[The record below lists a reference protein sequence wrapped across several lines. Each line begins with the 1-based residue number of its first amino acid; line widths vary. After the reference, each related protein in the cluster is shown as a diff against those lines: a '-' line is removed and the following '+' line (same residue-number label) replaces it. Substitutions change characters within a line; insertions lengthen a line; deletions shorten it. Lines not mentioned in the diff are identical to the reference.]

1 MVIFS
6 VEYSVSYVHMC
17 N

>member
-6 VEYSVSYVHMC
+6 VHLR
-17 N
+17 